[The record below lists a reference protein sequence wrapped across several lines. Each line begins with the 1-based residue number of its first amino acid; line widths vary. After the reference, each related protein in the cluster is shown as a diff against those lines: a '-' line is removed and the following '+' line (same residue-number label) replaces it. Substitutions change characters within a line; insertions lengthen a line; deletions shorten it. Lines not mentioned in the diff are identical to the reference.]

1 MKNSLKISQG
11 KRSIKLYYDE
21 IALLEGDGNYT
32 VFILGNNQRVI
43 VAKNLKC
50 FEPDLP
56 EQFVRVHKGTIVN
69 FSFAQNLKRKG
80 VRLKDGSMVSVARR
94 RATECLRKWKDQ
106 VPLKLTSKPII

>member
-1 MKNSLKISQG
+1 MKTSLKINQG
-11 KRSIKLYYDE
+11 KRSLNLYYDE

-32 VFILGNNQRVI
+32 VFILSSSRRVV
-43 VAKNLKC
+43 VAKSLKC

-56 EQFVRVHKGTIVN
+56 EQFVRVHKGAIVN

-94 RATECLRKWKDQ
+94 RATECLRKWKDR
-106 VPLKLTSKPII
+106 VPLNCN